1 MKLHVKS
8 QIVMYVNVRPSLHI
22 NLRIVFIYCTK
33 QLNHH
38 LYIPFIVMYKQLN
51 LVPIY
56 NIIFMSG
63 VVGLRGGCGVGRLG
77 VCESAVVPCCG
88 VWVALELSCLAT
100 LLSLEL
106 KGSREGILYDEIY
119 IMIIEK

>member
-1 MKLHVKS
+1 M
-8 QIVMYVNVRPSLHI
+8 
-22 NLRIVFIYCTK
+22 RIVFIYSTK

-63 VVGLRGGCGVGRLG
+63 AHGVGGGCGVGAAGCLWIGGCSMLWRL
-77 VCESAVVPCCG
+77 
-88 VWVALELSCLAT
+88 VALELSCLAT

-106 KGSREGILYDEIY
+106 EGSREGILYDEIY

>member
-8 QIVMYVNVRPSLHI
+8 QIVMYVNDRPSLHI
-22 NLRIVFIYCTK
+22 HLRIVFIYCTK

-63 VVGLRGGCGVGRLG
+63 AHGVAGWVWGGDGWVLWIGGCSMLWRLG
-77 VCESAVVPCCG
+77 GFGAVVFSNT
-88 VWVALELSCLAT
+88 AELGAR
-100 LLSLEL
+100 
-106 KGSREGILYDEIY
+106 GFP
-119 IMIIEK
+119 

>member
-8 QIVMYVNVRPSLHI
+8 QIVMYVNGRLSLHI
-22 NLRIVFIYCTK
+22 HLRIVFIYCTK

-63 VVGLRGGCGVGRLG
+63 AHGFAGRVWGGGGWVSVDRRLFMLWSLG
-77 VCESAVVPCCG
+77 GFGAVVFG
-88 VWVALELSCLAT
+88 NTAELGAR
-100 LLSLEL
+100 
-106 KGSREGILYDEIY
+106 GFP
-119 IMIIEK
+119 